1 MGWITSSFDL
11 SIFYLF
17 MWALVIYSKVT
28 KRYECHWLA
37 LVTIWNGMAEKTLH
51 PTRCPH
57 ERHREK
63 KNPFFQINE
72 IIQGCYF
79 GVHLK
84 APYDSRVLRSV
95 SILFIFSINACA
107 CIFFKNGPWV
117 HLVLF
122 TCFSW
127 TWCGAE
133 RTWRFIDTSN
143 RRKKVR
149 GVVWTSNCAAI
160 TDKIWGPEEVIL
172 TWLLLLFFVFT

>member
-1 MGWITSSFDL
+1 MGRITSSFDL
-11 SIFYLF
+11 SIFHLF
-17 MWALVIYSKVT
+17 MWALVIYSKAT

-37 LVTIWNGMAEKTLH
+37 LVTIWNRMAEKTLH
-51 PTRCPH
+51 PTRCPP
-57 ERHREK
+57 ERHRE

-72 IIQGCYF
+72 NIQGCYF

-95 SILFIFSINACA
+95 SILFYFLISACA
-107 CIFFKNGPWV
+107 CIFSKNGPWI

-143 RRKKVR
+143 WRKRGR
-149 GVVWTSNCAAI
+149 GVVWTSNRAAI
-160 TDKIWGPEEVIL
+160 TDKIWGPEEVIV
-172 TWLLLLFFVFT
+172 TWLLLPFFVFT